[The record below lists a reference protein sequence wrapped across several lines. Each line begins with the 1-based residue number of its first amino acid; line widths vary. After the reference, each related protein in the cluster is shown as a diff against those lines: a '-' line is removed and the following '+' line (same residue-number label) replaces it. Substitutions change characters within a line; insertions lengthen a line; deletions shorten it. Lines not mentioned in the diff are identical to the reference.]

1 MYIAI
6 YHVYDMH
13 YACTLRT
20 MCNIIPLTIQHYI
33 LYNITHILIISLSTT
48 LPLYNSL
55 QARGDTNFWWWQFV
69 WISLIAMSFYILE
82 SILCWFPFIASY
94 VMTYNDDLLQALLN
108 ICYPLSQLFVGKR
121 VHVSQKLVYR
131 YILYWITLIGF
142 KFWFSYNYI
151 VFPVTVPS
159 LELYDDFVNYK
170 EVSFLKTSLLFF
182 IWWFPHFLVYLID
195 LSIWYSLWSSFIG
208 GFIALSDR
216 QGAVRDSVNFRS
228 HFMKSPIAFCQKLMP
243 SSTRVSSAA
252 RTIQA
257 STASL
262 INIQVTAPNT
272 NTNIHPTSNPHH
284 PNHTTNN
291 NNTNNTNALITK
303 NNRIKSTADLSTL
316 TADMLRQLSSV
327 GQTSGLNG
335 GSGGGSDEGREFES
349 HQELFANALGNDVGS
364 R

>member
-1 MYIAI
+1 
-6 YHVYDMH
+6 
-13 YACTLRT
+13 
-20 MCNIIPLTIQHYI
+20 
-33 LYNITHILIISLSTT
+33 
-48 LPLYNSL
+48 
-55 QARGDTNFWWWQFV
+55 
-69 WISLIAMSFYILE
+69 MSFYILE

-252 RTIQA
+252 RAIAA

-262 INIQVTAPNT
+262 TNIQVTAPTNNT
-272 NTNIHPTSNPHH
+272 NNIHNNTHPTHH
-284 PNHTTNN
+284 PNNTTTNN
-291 NNTNNTNALITK
+291 YNINITSNTNALITK
-303 NNRIKSTADLSTL
+303 NNRIKSTADLSSL

-335 GSGGGSDEGREFES
+335 GSDEGREFES
-349 HQELFANALGNDVGS
+349 RQELFANALGNDVGS

>member
-1 MYIAI
+1 
-6 YHVYDMH
+6 
-13 YACTLRT
+13 
-20 MCNIIPLTIQHYI
+20 
-33 LYNITHILIISLSTT
+33 
-48 LPLYNSL
+48 
-55 QARGDTNFWWWQFV
+55 
-69 WISLIAMSFYILE
+69 MSFYILE

-262 INIQVTAPNT
+262 INIQVTAPINNT
-272 NTNIHPTSNPHH
+272 IHNTNIHPTSHH

-291 NNTNNTNALITK
+291 NNTNNNTNTLITK
-303 NNRIKSTADLSTL
+303 NNRIKSTADLSSL

>member
-1 MYIAI
+1 
-6 YHVYDMH
+6 
-13 YACTLRT
+13 
-20 MCNIIPLTIQHYI
+20 
-33 LYNITHILIISLSTT
+33 
-48 LPLYNSL
+48 
-55 QARGDTNFWWWQFV
+55 
-69 WISLIAMSFYILE
+69 MSFYILE
-82 SILCWFPFIASY
+82 SVLCWFPFIASY

-262 INIQVTAPNT
+262 INIQVTAPINNT
-272 NTNIHPTSNPHH
+272 IHNTNIHPTSHH

-291 NNTNNTNALITK
+291 NNTNNNTNTLITK
-303 NNRIKSTADLSTL
+303 NNRIKSTADLSSL